1 MRCVQD
7 ITVCGLLV
15 GSSLVV
21 AATACSR
28 SPNDASTSSVLH
40 ANAFAGPAPNV
51 SFDQVIE
58 GSAQRMLKEGRQ
70 IFRYDT
76 FGSEAFW
83 GDALQLHKAIAGEKN
98 GGVGPGVSPKTALA
112 VGLKVDADALPDAL
126 KEQLKAGKVDLDDPA
141 TTVALLKLNAVV
153 GVTAFTNPDGGVRSM
168 GIQCAICH
176 STVDDSFAPGIGKRL
191 DGWANRDLNIGTI
204 VSLSPNTR
212 PFTDLL
218 GVDESTLK
226 KVLASWGP
234 GRFDAEL
241 DKDGKALRPDGKQ
254 AGTLIP
260 PAFGLAGVNLHT
272 WTGFGSVPYWNA
284 FVAVTEMHGSGT
296 FFDARLGNKS
306 QYSVAAKSGSYNT
319 RGKPD
324 NVTAKLASLHFYQLS
339 IPAPRAP
346 AGSYNAE
353 AFGRGNSLFDGKAR
367 CATCHVP
374 PLFTEPGNNLHAP
387 SEIGVD
393 AFQADR
399 SPTRMY
405 RTAPL
410 AGLWTHTKGGF
421 YRDGRFATLLD
432 VVNHYDV
439 VMNLGLSAQERND
452 LVEYLKGI

>member
-1 MRCVQD
+1 MID
-7 ITVCGLLV
+7 
-15 GSSLVV
+15 SS
-21 AATACSR
+21 A
-28 SPNDASTSSVLH
+28 
-40 ANAFAGPAPNV
+40 
-51 SFDQVIE
+51 E
-58 GSAQRMLKEGRQ
+58 RMLKEGRQ
-70 IFRYDT
+70 TFRADT

-83 GDALQLHKAIAGEKN
+83 GDALQLHKAIAGAKN
-98 GGVGPGVSPKTALA
+98 GGVGPGVSPKAALA
-112 VGLKVDADALPDAL
+112 VGLKVDADALPDSL

-141 TTVALLKLNAVV
+141 TTIALLKLNAVI
-153 GVTAFTNPDGGVRSM
+153 GVTAFTNPDGSVRSM
-168 GIQCAICH
+168 GIQCALCH
-176 STVDDSFAPGIGKRL
+176 STVDDSFVPGIGKRL
-191 DGWANRDLNIGTI
+191 DGWANRDLDVGAII
-204 VSLSPNTR
+204 SLAPNSK

-218 GVDESTLK
+218 GVDEGTLK

-284 FVAVTEMHGSGT
+284 YVAATEMHGAGT
-296 FFDARLGNKS
+296 FFDARLGNKG
-306 QYSVAAKSGSYNT
+306 QFPVAAKSGSYNT

-324 NVTAKLASLHFYQLS
+324 RSTAKLAALHFYELS
-339 IPAPRAP
+339 IPAPKAP
-346 AGSYNAE
+346 AGSYDPGGY
-353 AFGRGNSLFDGKAR
+353 GRGQSLFEGKAR

-387 SEIGVD
+387 GEIGVD
-393 AFQADR
+393 SFQADR

-421 YRDGRFATLLD
+421 YHDGRFATLPD
-432 VVNHYDV
+432 VVNHYDGF
-439 VMNLGLSAQERND
+439 MKLGLSAQEKTD

>member
-1 MRCVQD
+1 
-7 ITVCGLLV
+7 
-15 GSSLVV
+15 
-21 AATACSR
+21 
-28 SPNDASTSSVLH
+28 
-40 ANAFAGPAPNV
+40 
-51 SFDQVIE
+51 VI
-58 GSAQRMLKEGRQ
+58 
-70 IFRYDT
+70 
-76 FGSEAFW
+76 
-83 GDALQLHKAIAGEKN
+83 
-98 GGVGPGVSPKTALA
+98 
-112 VGLKVDADALPDAL
+112 
-126 KEQLKAGKVDLDDPA
+126 
-141 TTVALLKLNAVV
+141 

-168 GIQCAICH
+168 GIQCALCH

-191 DGWANRDLNIGTI
+191 DGWANRDLNVGTI
-204 VSLSPNTR
+204 VSLAPN
-212 PFTDLL
+212 PKPYTDLL
-218 GVDESTLK
+218 GVDEGTLK

-284 FVAVTEMHGSGT
+284 YVAATEMHGSGT
-296 FFDARLGNKS
+296 FFDARLGNKG
-306 QYSVAAKSGSYNT
+306 QFPVAAKSGSYNT

-324 NVTAKLASLHFYQLS
+324 RSTGKLAALHFYELS
-339 IPAPRAP
+339 IPAPKAP
-346 AGSYNAE
+346 AGSYDA
-353 AFGRGNSLFDGKAR
+353 AGYGRGQSLFDGKAR

-393 AFQADR
+393 SFQADR

-421 YRDGRFATLLD
+421 YHDGRFATLLD
-432 VVNHYDV
+432 VVNHYDGF
-439 VMNLGLSAQERND
+439 MKLGLSAQEKND